1 MIANFPDMIAGS
13 LNLSEPWYVEGAEFS
28 PEKKEVHIYVNVRE
42 GAEFA
47 CPSCGG
53 ATVRNGYEPTERVWR
68 HGDCMFYPSFVHCK
82 RPRVRCPHCGTKQ
95 ISAPFERKNSR
106 FTLLFEGYA
115 MLILADMP
123 RAKAAEILR
132 CNEKSLSAILSYWVN
147 EAVSRQDLKGLVRL
161 AVDETSR
168 LRGHDYVTVFVDA
181 DRRRVIDVEQGR
193 EKSVISTFAEKLE
206 KHGGSKEAV
215 CAVTSDMSKSY
226 LPGIAE
232 NFPNALS
239 VIDKFHVKQIL
250 TNALDMVRKEE
261 QKSSEAKQALFQ
273 GRRLFMIPRGRM
285 SEQQVA
291 KLDSLSKRY
300 PKTGKAYSIVAALD
314 DFYACYTVE
323 EARNAFD
330 SLYSWM
336 RMRRCRLQPM
346 KDAATTLRNHKEK
359 ILAYFY
365 HRITNAV
372 CEGINSMIQAA
383 KRKARG
389 FNTYEGFA
397 SMIYLVAGKLQLAV
411 PNPF

>member
-1 MIANFPDMIAGS
+1 M
-13 LNLSEPWYVEGAEFS
+13 
-28 PEKKEVHIYVNVRE
+28 
-42 GAEFA
+42 
-47 CPSCGG
+47 
-53 ATVRNGYEPTERVWR
+53 
-68 HGDCMFYPSFVHCK
+68 
-82 RPRVRCPHCGTKQ
+82 
-95 ISAPFERKNSR
+95 
-106 FTLLFEGYA
+106 
-115 MLILADMP
+115 
-123 RAKAAEILR
+123 
-132 CNEKSLSAILSYWVN
+132 
-147 EAVSRQDLKGLVRL
+147 KGLVRL

-273 GRRLFMIPRGRM
+273 SRRLFMIPRGRM

-330 SLYSWM
+330 SLYSW
-336 RMRRCRLQPM
+336 MRRCRLQPM

>member
-1 MIANFPDMIAGS
+1 MTSSMS
-13 LNLSEPWYVEGAEFS
+13 SRYS
-28 PEKKEVHIYVNVRE
+28 PT
-42 GAEFA
+42 
-47 CPSCGG
+47 PS
-53 ATVRNGYEPTERVWR
+53 
-68 HGDCMFYPSFVHCK
+68 
-82 RPRVRCPHCGTKQ
+82 
-95 ISAPFERKNSR
+95 I
-106 FTLLFEGYA
+106 
-115 MLILADMP
+115 
-123 RAKAAEILR
+123 
-132 CNEKSLSAILSYWVN
+132 
-147 EAVSRQDLKGLVRL
+147 
-161 AVDETSR
+161 
-168 LRGHDYVTVFVDA
+168 
-181 DRRRVIDVEQGR
+181 
-193 EKSVISTFAEKLE
+193 
-206 KHGGSKEAV
+206 
-215 CAVTSDMSKSY
+215 

-336 RMRRCRLQPM
+336 RRCRLQPM

-397 SMIYLVAGKLQLAV
+397 SMICLVAGKLQLAV

>member
-1 MIANFPDMIAGS
+1 M
-13 LNLSEPWYVEGAEFS
+13 
-28 PEKKEVHIYVNVRE
+28 
-42 GAEFA
+42 
-47 CPSCGG
+47 
-53 ATVRNGYEPTERVWR
+53 
-68 HGDCMFYPSFVHCK
+68 
-82 RPRVRCPHCGTKQ
+82 
-95 ISAPFERKNSR
+95 
-106 FTLLFEGYA
+106 
-115 MLILADMP
+115 
-123 RAKAAEILR
+123 
-132 CNEKSLSAILSYWVN
+132 
-147 EAVSRQDLKGLVRL
+147 
-161 AVDETSR
+161 
-168 LRGHDYVTVFVDA
+168 
-181 DRRRVIDVEQGR
+181 EQGR
-193 EKSVISTFAEKLE
+193 EKNVISTFAEKLE

-330 SLYSWM
+330 SLYS

-346 KDAATTLRNHKEK
+346 KDMADASFGSLR
-359 ILAYFY
+359 
-365 HRITNAV
+365 T
-372 CEGINSMIQAA
+372 
-383 KRKARG
+383 
-389 FNTYEGFA
+389 
-397 SMIYLVAGKLQLAV
+397 
-411 PNPF
+411 

>member
-1 MIANFPDMIAGS
+1 
-13 LNLSEPWYVEGAEFS
+13 
-28 PEKKEVHIYVNVRE
+28 
-42 GAEFA
+42 
-47 CPSCGG
+47 
-53 ATVRNGYEPTERVWR
+53 
-68 HGDCMFYPSFVHCK
+68 
-82 RPRVRCPHCGTKQ
+82 
-95 ISAPFERKNSR
+95 
-106 FTLLFEGYA
+106 

-147 EAVSRQDLKGLVRL
+147 EAVSRQNLKGLVRL

-239 VIDKFHVKQIL
+239 MIDKFHVKQIL

-273 GRRLFMIPRGRM
+273 AVHDTQRTNVRTAGRQAGLP
-285 SEQQVA
+285 
-291 KLDSLSKRY
+291 
-300 PKTGKAYSIVAALD
+300 
-314 DFYACYTVE
+314 
-323 EARNAFD
+323 
-330 SLYSWM
+330 
-336 RMRRCRLQPM
+336 LQ
-346 KDAATTLRNHKEK
+346 
-359 ILAYFY
+359 
-365 HRITNAV
+365 AV
-372 CEGINSMIQAA
+372 S
-383 KRKARG
+383 
-389 FNTYEGFA
+389 
-397 SMIYLVAGKLQLAV
+397 
-411 PNPF
+411 